1 MWVMGTVGRGVG
13 KSVGFLV
20 GGEVPLE
27 VTLEIRLEV
36 PFGSS
41 WEDNVTGHIRY
52 KYSVE
57 RLPNRHKDYNH
68 LSMVEGM
75 LVEALTR

>member
-1 MWVMGTVGRGVG
+1 VGTVGRGVG
-13 KSVGFLV
+13 KSVGFLVGFLV

-41 WEDNVTGHIRY
+41 WENNVTGQLVR
-52 KYSVE
+52 
-57 RLPNRHKDYNH
+57 KDLFSINGSSFGWVH
-68 LSMVEGM
+68 
-75 LVEALTR
+75 R